1 MWAKYVERTAQSTKS
16 QEFSGS
22 EVSHLT
28 ESGTGAMG
36 HSGLNILVGLI
47 GHQTSQKPEADTV
60 VEYWRKGGCC
70 PLRYRVLR
78 YVQAIKISDVS

>member
-1 MWAKYVERTAQSTKS
+1 M
-16 QEFSGS
+16 
-22 EVSHLT
+22 T

-36 HSGLNILVGLI
+36 HSGLKILVGLI

-78 YVQAIKISDVS
+78 CVQANKISDAS